1 LGVAPVVVLG
11 ANADYMLKETG
22 NKAVETVVNH
32 DWKEGMASSIRVGLQ
47 KLLDGY
53 PGIKGVI
60 FMVCDQP
67 FVTGKLLEELV
78 ERYHQ
83 TRKPIIASGY
93 SDTIGTPA
101 LFDSTVFTRL
111 LGLKGDEGAKRIMKE
126 NPGWVDIVDFPRGD
140 IDIDTQ
146 SDYEALTIAPSF

>member
-1 LGVAPVVVLG
+1 
-11 ANADYMLKETG
+11 
-22 NKAVETVVNH
+22 
-32 DWKEGMASSIRVGLQ
+32 
-47 KLLDGY
+47 
-53 PGIKGVI
+53 
-60 FMVCDQP
+60 MVCDQP